1 MAEMFHYSIPVY
13 IVLFHQ
19 GKDVYYSIPVHI
31 CIISPR
37 RRCLLFHP
45 GTHLYYFTKGEMFII
60 PSRSMIFVV
69 PPMGTSLL
77 FPPGFDTNLIASNT
91 TYTEFSQTRR
101 LSLSPLHK
109 RRRQEVRK
117 KKEKLNKSSEL
128 KQSQACKPR
137 ISDVSPGVQE
147 VGFIASNYLCGP
159 VHRNSM
165 HTVVQKDNTHTV
177 T

>member
-1 MAEMFHYSIPVY
+1 MFHYSIPVH

-19 GKDVYYSIPVHI
+19 GKDVYYSTPVHI

-45 GTHLYYFTKGEMFII
+45 GTHLYCFTKGEMFII
-60 PSRSMIFVV
+60 LSRSMIFVV
-69 PPMGTSLL
+69 PPKGTSLL

-91 TYTEFSQTRR
+91 MYIEFSQTRR

-109 RRRQEVRK
+109 TRRQEMRKRRK
-117 KKEKLNKSSEL
+117 KRNKTSGL
-128 KQSQACKPR
+128 KQGQACKPR

-147 VGFIASNYLCGP
+147 AGFIASSYLCGQLTEIQCIP
-159 VHRNSM
+159 RCIRATLTLS
-165 HTVVQKDNTHTV
+165 V